1 MPWNRRHL
9 LTLEELSRGEIEHIH
24 AVARAF
30 KRIGLACG
38 RAWEVLVR
46 GGPVTVLEGAW
57 QPSRIVVLKFPS
69 REAAEGFYRSATYQQ
84 GRLLRQGAADV
95 KMIIVEG
102 FVPA

>member
-1 MPWNRRHL
+1 MSAYL
-9 LTLEELSRGEIEHIH
+9 LIDAHVTDEARYAEYRQWSSRAMQEHG
-24 AVARAF
+24 A
-30 KRIGLACG
+30 
-38 RAWEVLVR
+38 EVLVR